1 MKAASSGE
9 VHADIRFWTKKSL
22 SNQNLP
28 YIMLKISF
36 PFLYASTSPDTNT
49 FTIASD
55 HNFETVCQFV
65 VLLLSTF
72 CGFSIFATGF
82 AFGFGNFAQYCVVL
96 FTCLQWVTFPK
107 KSWPIIIDVR
117 KSWSIVIDTRRSH
130 CPIDLRFQEVS
141 NLLVWC
147 ELFANLYLGFDFKR
161 ITTTLSEFIGHI
173 DLTDFVQF
181 CLNIP
186 GIMANKSV
194 LGNFDTWNI
203 CQVASIYRTRLAYT

>member
-1 MKAASSGE
+1 MKAASTGGGPRW
-9 VHADIRFWTKKSL
+9 HPDFQTKKSL
-22 SNQNLP
+22 SNLNLP

-82 AFGFGNFAQYCVVL
+82 AFGFGNFVQYCVVL

-107 KSWPIIIDVR
+107 KSWPIVIDVR

-130 CPIDLRFQEVS
+130 CPIGLRFQKVS
-141 NLLVWC
+141 NLLVGC
-147 ELFANLYLGFDFKR
+147 ELFANLYELKSWIWFLKEYNHFERVYRAYRFDRF
-161 ITTTLSEFIGHI
+161 LS
-173 DLTDFVQF
+173 
-181 CLNIP
+181 
-186 GIMANKSV
+186 
-194 LGNFDTWNI
+194 NF
-203 CQVASIYRTRLAYT
+203 A

>member
-1 MKAASSGE
+1 MQVPALIQIHLQLPQIIILKLSVNLLSCSSAHF
-9 VHADIRFWTKKSL
+9 VV
-22 SNQNLP
+22 
-28 YIMLKISF
+28 F
-36 PFLYASTSPDTNT
+36 PFLP
-49 FTIASD
+49 
-55 HNFETVCQFV
+55 Q
-65 VLLLSTF
+65 VLPLD
-72 CGFSIFATGF
+72 
-82 AFGFGNFAQYCVVL
+82 GNFAQYCVVL

-147 ELFANLYLGFDFKR
+147 ELFVNLYLRFDFKR

-203 CQVASIYRTRLAYT
+203 CPVASIYQTRLAYT

>member
-1 MKAASSGE
+1 
-9 VHADIRFWTKKSL
+9 
-22 SNQNLP
+22 
-28 YIMLKISF
+28 MLKISF

-107 KSWPIIIDVR
+107 KSWSIIIDVR

-147 ELFANLYLGFDFKR
+147 ELFVNLYLGFDFKR

-173 DLTDFVQF
+173 DLTDLCPILPKHSWNNGKQKCVGKFWY
-181 CLNIP
+181 LKYLSS
-186 GIMANKSV
+186 GIHLPNMP
-194 LGNFDTWNI
+194 
-203 CQVASIYRTRLAYT
+203 CIYLATPILDADI

>member
-1 MKAASSGE
+1 
-9 VHADIRFWTKKSL
+9 
-22 SNQNLP
+22 
-28 YIMLKISF
+28 MLKISF

-147 ELFANLYLGFDFKR
+147 ELFVNLYLGFDFKR

-203 CQVASIYRTRLAYT
+203 CPVASIYRTRLAYT